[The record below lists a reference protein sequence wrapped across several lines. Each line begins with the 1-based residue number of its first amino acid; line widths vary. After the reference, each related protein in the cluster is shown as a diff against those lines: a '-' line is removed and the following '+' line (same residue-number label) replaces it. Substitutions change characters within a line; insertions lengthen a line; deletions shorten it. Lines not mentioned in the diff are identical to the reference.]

1 MRNQPVNYTITSC
14 FRAVPILS
22 LFFLASMTGCA
33 TTSFPVMGIRPD
45 YPNLSPSPEVV
56 EWCKS
61 LADGAKPSC
70 LMYRNYHEYANTLSA
85 SYRSRATL
93 NEWALYFAGL
103 VGLSGLTA
111 TAGLAAANAG
121 IQALRIVPLITGFV
135 SGTTAIAE
143 NKDKALN
150 YTNAANSIDEA
161 IDAAE
166 RMVASRQDYT
176 AAFEQLSQTVT
187 KAKNELESSR
197 VELATRDK
205 QIEKLVDEK
214 IKAKLPNQLRLADED
229 IDIPIG
235 TTYALK
241 VEDGGSVDPA
251 RTTISKP
258 AIVDVSY
265 SLNNQII
272 SITGRAQ
279 GSTSIKFRDKT
290 GISASVFV
298 EVLGVTPLTSA
309 QATPGGVV
317 TLTLAEG
324 RKMAYSLPDGVTGDG
339 VTSSVPNVAVGRL
352 SDDRKWIIIEAVK
365 KQPTASASDITIGL
379 KDKNGVMK
387 FVVTVN

>member
-1 MRNQPVNYTITSC
+1 MDSSIIENPKSARDNAPQPLKFTTS
-14 FRAVPILS
+14 FRLAVVVS
-22 LFFLASMTGCA
+22 LFFLTSMTGCA
-33 TTSFPVMGIRPD
+33 TTSFPMMGIRPD

-197 VELATRDK
+197 VELAARDK
-205 QIEKLVDEK
+205 QIEKLVEEK
-214 IKAKLPNQLRLADED
+214 IKEKLPKQLRLSDED
-229 IDIPIG
+229 IEIPIG
-235 TTYALK
+235 TSVNIQ
-241 VEDGGSVDPA
+241 VEDGASVDPA

-258 AIVDVSY
+258 SLLDVTY
-265 SLNNQII
+265 SSNNQII
-272 SITGRAQ
+272 SIKGVATGK
-279 GSTSIKFRDKT
+279 TIIKFRNKD
-290 GISASVFV
+290 GVSASLFV
-298 EVLGVTPLTSA
+298 EVIA
-309 QATPGGVV
+309 ATKSK
-317 TLTLAEG
+317 T
-324 RKMAYSLPDGVTGDG
+324 
-339 VTSSVPNVAVGRL
+339 
-352 SDDRKWIIIEAVK
+352 
-365 KQPTASASDITIGL
+365 
-379 KDKNGVMK
+379 
-387 FVVTVN
+387 